1 MWTVSGTLVTLIA
14 FAIGII
20 CAILQTDPGANL
32 AIVLDVLIVLQIL
45 GADLLAVAVLK
56 RKQGISSTIVLILIV
71 IGLAGFSASASFHNA
86 LVDAFF
92 PRTIISALLGIDFM
106 EIGMVG
112 VFLWI
117 FRGRLPAK

>member
-32 AIVLDVLIVLQIL
+32 AIVLDVLIVLQIM

-117 FRGRLPAK
+117 FRGRLPVK